1 MPVFYQQNSVYVAKI
16 MCFEKYMRNLH
27 DESLKTLHKK
37 YYVGLLLSFKSI
49 NYFMKHYLSYAF
61 DAIKENWEKP
71 AISNYG
77 AKTLTYADI
86 AKNIAKLH
94 LFFEKCNIKK
104 GDHIAICAKNSA
116 EWCVAFLGI
125 TSYGAI
131 AVPLLA
137 DFLPENIMQLIKLSD
152 SRMAFVDKNIIST
165 LQRENLLDKFAG
177 FENFIGLVDLVD
189 CTAVEGVDSSIK
201 VTPAEIEKLFEQKY
215 PLVFSADDLDFD
227 TKDLDALAVI
237 SYTSGTSSSPKGVM
251 LPAKSISGNVEIA
264 RKLVPIAVKEGGAT
278 LSILPL
284 AHIFGLSF
292 DFLFLL
298 SCGCHIN
305 IFTEKPVPA
314 RLLKALSDV
323 KPFIFLTVPL
333 LVEKIFRSK
342 VIPTLKKPIMKVLL
356 SIPGIRR
363 VILNK
368 VRDKIIDTFG
378 GNLAK
383 AGFFIGGAAIS
394 KDVDDVMKKIRIPY
408 AVGYGMTECGP
419 LISYVASSHPCIDDR
434 GGVAAP
440 GIELRIDSD
449 RPSKFPGE
457 IQVRGDVVTYGYYKN
472 EEATK
477 ATFTSDGWLK
487 TGDMGIQDRFGTVFI
502 KGRCKNMILTAS
514 GQNIYPEEIEDMIN
528 RLPYVMESLVVGRN
542 HALIA
547 LVVADYDAAK
557 AAGLSVEE
565 VQSLVEKNIL
575 ALNSKLPSYSQIG
588 RCEVRRDPFEKTPK
602 LSIKRFMYN

>member
-1 MPVFYQQNSVYVAKI
+1 
-16 MCFEKYMRNLH
+16 
-27 DESLKTLHKK
+27 
-37 YYVGLLLSFKSI
+37 
-49 NYFMKHYLSYAF
+49 MKHFLSYTL
-61 DAIKENWEKP
+61 DAIKDNWDKP

-77 AKTLTYADI
+77 ANTLTYADI
-86 AKNIAKLH
+86 AKKIAGLH
-94 LFFEKCNIKK
+94 LFFEKCDIKK

-125 TSYGAI
+125 TSYGAV
-131 AVPLLA
+131 AVPLLP
-137 DFLPENIMQLIKLSD
+137 DFLPENLVQLIKLSD
-152 SRMAFVDKNIIST
+152 SRMAFVDKNILST
-165 LQRENLLDKFAG
+165 LQRENLIGEIAKFDK
-177 FENFIGLVDLVD
+177 FIGLVDIVGYN
-189 CTAVEGVDSSIK
+189 AVEGFENAVK
-201 VTPAEIEKLFEQKY
+201 VTPADIENLMEEKY
-215 PLVFSADDLDFD
+215 PVAFSADDLEFD
-227 TKDLDALAVI
+227 VKDLDALAVI

-251 LPAKSISGNVEIA
+251 LPAKSISGNVEVA
-264 RKLVPIAVKEGGAT
+264 RKLVPIAVKESGST

-292 DFLFLL
+292 DFLFLF

-342 VIPTLKKPIMKVLL
+342 VIPTLKKPAMRFLL
-356 SIPGIRR
+356 SIPGVRR

-368 VRDKIIDTFG
+368 VRDKIIATFG
-378 GNLAK
+378 GSLAK

-394 KDVDDVMKKIRIPY
+394 KDVDEVMKKIRIPY

-434 GGVAAP
+434 GGVATP

-449 RPSKFPGE
+449 RPAKFPGE

-477 ATFTSDGWLK
+477 AAFTSDGWLK
-487 TGDMGIQDRFGTVFI
+487 TGDMGVQDRFGTVYI

-528 RLPYVMESLVVGRN
+528 RLPYVVESLVVGRN

-557 AAGLSVEE
+557 NVGLSAEE
-565 VQSLVEKNIL
+565 VQEVIDKNVLSLN
-575 ALNSKLPSYSQIG
+575 AKLPSYSKIG

>member
-1 MPVFYQQNSVYVAKI
+1 
-16 MCFEKYMRNLH
+16 
-27 DESLKTLHKK
+27 
-37 YYVGLLLSFKSI
+37 
-49 NYFMKHYLSYAF
+49 MKHYLSYVF
-61 DAIKENWEKP
+61 DAIKENWDKP

-77 AKTLTYADI
+77 ANTLTYADI
-86 AKNIAKLH
+86 AQNIAKLH

-116 EWCVAFLGI
+116 EWCAAFLGI
-125 TSYGAI
+125 TSYGAV
-131 AVPLLA
+131 AVPLLP
-137 DFLPENIMQLIKLSD
+137 DFLPENLLHLIKVSN
-152 SRMAFVDKNIIST
+152 SRMAFVDKAILTN
-165 LQRENLLDKFAG
+165 LQRENLIGEFDG
-177 FENFIGLVDLVD
+177 FDDFVGLVDIVNH
-189 CTAVEGVDSSIK
+189 TAVEVVKNTIS

-215 PLVFSADDLDFD
+215 PVAFSADDLELD

-251 LPAKSISGNVEIA
+251 LPAKSISGNVEVA
-264 RKLVPIAVKEGGAT
+264 RRLVPIAVKDGGST

-292 DFLFLL
+292 DFLFLF

-305 IFTEKPVPA
+305 IFTEKPVPV

-342 VIPTLKKPIMKVLL
+342 VIPTLKKPAMRFLL
-356 SIPGIRR
+356 SIPGVRR

-394 KDVDDVMKKIRIPY
+394 KDVDAVMRKIRIPY

-434 GGVAAP
+434 GGVATP
-440 GIELRIDSD
+440 NIELRIDSD

-457 IQVRGDVVTYGYYKN
+457 IQVRGAVVTYGYYKN

-477 ATFTSDGWLK
+477 AAFTSDGWLK

-528 RLPYVMESLVVGRN
+528 RLPYVMESLIVGRN

-565 VQSLVEKNIL
+565 VQALIEKNVL

-588 RCEVRRDPFEKTPK
+588 RCEVRRDSFEKTPK

>member
-1 MPVFYQQNSVYVAKI
+1 
-16 MCFEKYMRNLH
+16 
-27 DESLKTLHKK
+27 
-37 YYVGLLLSFKSI
+37 
-49 NYFMKHYLSYAF
+49 MKHYLSFVF

-77 AKTLTYADI
+77 ANTMTYADI
-86 AKNIAKLH
+86 ARNIARLH

-116 EWCVAFLGI
+116 EWCAAFLGI
-125 TSYGAI
+125 TSYGAV
-131 AVPLLA
+131 AVPLLP
-137 DFLPENIMQLIKLSD
+137 DFHPENIVHLIKISD
-152 SRMAFVDKNIIST
+152 SRMAFVDKAILSN
-165 LQRENLLDKFAG
+165 LQRENLLGNLEGNGDFV
-177 FENFIGLVDLVD
+177 GLVDIVNY
-189 CTAVEGVDSSIK
+189 TAVEGCKSSVE
-201 VTPAEIEKLFEQKY
+201 VTPTEIDKLFSQKY
-215 PLVFSADDLDFD
+215 PVAFSADDLELD

-251 LPAKSISGNVEIA
+251 LPAKSISGNVEVA
-264 RKLVPIAVKEGGAT
+264 RKLVPIAVKEGGST

-292 DFLFLL
+292 DFLFLF

-305 IFTEKPVPA
+305 IFTEKPVPV

-323 KPFIFLTVPL
+323 RPFIFLTVPL

-342 VIPTLKKPIMKVLL
+342 VIPTLKKPVMRFLL
-356 SIPGIRR
+356 SIPGVRR

-368 VRDKIIDTFG
+368 VRDKIVDTFG
-378 GNLAK
+378 GNLSK

-394 KDVDDVMKKIRIPY
+394 KDVDAVMKKIRIPY

-440 GIELRIDSD
+440 NVELRIDSD

-457 IQVRGDVVTYGYYKN
+457 IQVRGAVVTYGYYKN

-477 ATFTSDGWLK
+477 AAFTSDGWLK
-487 TGDMGIQDRFGTVFI
+487 TGDMGIQDRFGTVYI

-528 RLPYVMESLVVGRN
+528 RLPYVVESLVVGRN
-542 HALIA
+542 HALVA

-565 VQSLVEKNIL
+565 AQALIDKEVQ
-575 ALNSKLPSYSQIG
+575 ALNAKLPSYSQIG
-588 RCEVRRDPFEKTPK
+588 RCEVRHEPFEKTPK